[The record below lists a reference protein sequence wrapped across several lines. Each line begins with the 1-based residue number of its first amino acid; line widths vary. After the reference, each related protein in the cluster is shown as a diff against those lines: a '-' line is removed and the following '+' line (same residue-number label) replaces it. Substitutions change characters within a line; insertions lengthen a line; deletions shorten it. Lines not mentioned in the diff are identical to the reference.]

1 VLGPTRDS
9 DLLRIGRLRKK
20 DVSVRVTRIPGA
32 INVALLSG
40 RRWFEAHD
48 IQKGP
53 RQVLSTSKIFQY
65 GLDGSRKAEGPSA
78 KK

>member
-1 VLGPTRDS
+1 VFGSTCDS

-20 DVSVRVTRIPGA
+20 NVSVGLARVTGA
-32 INVALLSG
+32 AGGFLFG
-40 RRWFEAHD
+40 RRWFEAHY

-53 RQVLSTSKIFQY
+53 RQVLSTPKIFQY
-65 GLDGSRKAEGPSA
+65 GLDGSRKTKGPSA